1 MSCPTRTSNTGCQVN
16 ENILL
21 DQKEKNKKIFFS
33 LSFILRWFHNDIE
46 LKTSQENLDLK
57 YRITSS
63 NSLLLL
69 HTSKFDNGKYRCMIT
84 NEAGQDT
91 IDLHLDINGRH
102 SSNSFFLVITLFS
115 LLSLSL
121 SFIFTF
127 TYFLNMTN
135 NNHIF
140 SSVFFFF
147 LLIFYDVDLFS
158 CLTFFLF
165 FKLVPPLV
173 TVETNEVIGI
183 VNKPITLNCQADGY
197 PFPNI
202 YWTKS
207 GHSIDTQPGKLIKNK
222 VHVIIYLLCKLLLF
236 LRVYRKKKR
245 IYFFTRDFPDNHKLL
260 YARKKK

>member
-1 MSCPTRTSNTGCQVN
+1 LSSKREHPLRSKRK
-16 ENILL
+16 E
-21 DQKEKNKKIFFS
+21 QKKNFFS
-33 LSFILRWFHNDIE
+33 SLFILRWFHNDIE

-91 IDLHLDINGRH
+91 IDLHLDVNGRH

-115 LLSLSL
+115 LP
-121 SFIFTF
+121 FIFYLHIF
-127 TYFLNMTN
+127 PEHDKQQPYFL
-135 NNHIF
+135 F
-140 SSVFFFF
+140 RFLFF

-236 LRVYRKKKR
+236 LRVYRKKKES
-245 IYFFTRDFPDNHKLL
+245 IFFTRDFPDNHKLL